1 MNQSPSPISI
11 ALRYARPGM
20 LAAGII
26 FYILGTGIAK
36 YLGQLI
42 NWDRFL
48 LGLGLVIM
56 LQLMSYF
63 LKAYFDL
70 TDPASPLRRM
80 QKDEQQENHPAEQ
93 QLTRQQVLMLAGLS
107 MAVGAALTA
116 LLFAQGAINI
126 AVLVF
131 LGISFLLS
139 YFYAVPPLRLVDNG
153 YGELTEAILVANLF
167 PGLAFLLQTG
177 ELHRLLAMMTFPL
190 LIIFLAARLALSL
203 EHYLRNLRYGQRTMM
218 VVLGWQRG
226 MRLHNW
232 LVPLAYLLFALAFTL
247 GLPWS
252 LTWPGLLTLP
262 LAIFEV
268 VQINRIAAGSRPSWR
283 LLNLTAVALLA
294 LTAYFL
300 SLAFWTG

>member
-1 MNQSPSPISI
+1 
-11 ALRYARPGM
+11 
-20 LAAGII
+20 
-26 FYILGTGIAK
+26 
-36 YLGQLI
+36 
-42 NWDRFL
+42 
-48 LGLGLVIM
+48 
-56 LQLMSYF
+56 
-63 LKAYFDL
+63 
-70 TDPASPLRRM
+70 
-80 QKDEQQENHPAEQ
+80 
-93 QLTRQQVLMLAGLS
+93 
-107 MAVGAALTA
+107 
-116 LLFAQGAINI
+116 
-126 AVLVF
+126 
-131 LGISFLLS
+131 
-139 YFYAVPPLRLVDNG
+139 LVDNG

-203 EHYLRNLRYGQRTMM
+203 EHYLPNLRYGQKTMM

-232 LVPLAYLLFALAFTL
+232 LVPLGYLLFALAFTL
-247 GLPWS
+247 GLPWA

-268 VQINRIAAGSRPSWR
+268 IQINRIAAGSRPSWR

-294 LTAYFL
+294 LTVYFL